1 MQYRQRSIFV
11 HVVLGTFIVD
21 NDRLS
26 IRLFNLTFH
35 QSILSSL
42 TKGNDSWCFIYNL
55 FIINS
60 QLYNISYTQSVFLN
74 TLKNLFNEQQS
85 TCTGTLYVLFS
96 CGKDQKRYDKFP
108 KIAITATCI
117 TKYSLIH
124 IKFKFFE
131 EREKGVLTIYNTS
144 HDTGTSKGADTDRK
158 LFSCVYTGTS
168 HF

>member
-1 MQYRQRSIFV
+1 MFIYFINEVDCYNLFFKKRGKKNECAFLLIQNFVQKFMQYRQRSIFV

-96 CGKDQKRYDKFP
+96 CGKGQKRYDKFP
-108 KIAITATCI
+108 KIAVTATCI
-117 TKYSLIH
+117 TKYSLI
-124 IKFKFFE
+124 
-131 EREKGVLTIYNTS
+131 S
-144 HDTGTSKGADTDRK
+144 HKI
-158 LFSCVYTGTS
+158 
-168 HF
+168 